1 MVFTIFIRQA
11 LTDDFWGLHKNIN
24 CAFPLN
30 REELRKMKAKTKTK
44 SNGLRFL
51 KRKKQIH
58 VSAGLIFALIIL
70 LNE

>member
-30 REELRKMKAKTKTK
+30 REELKKMKTKTKTK

-51 KRKKQIH
+51 KRNK
-58 VSAGLIFALIIL
+58 SYL
-70 LNE
+70 LF

>member
-30 REELRKMKAKTKTK
+30 REELRKMKAKTKTE
-44 SNGLRFL
+44 
-51 KRKKQIH
+51 IM
-58 VSAGLIFALIIL
+58 A
-70 LNE
+70 